1 MRRMPDVLS
10 VCMQDF
16 LHGGKSELR
25 EDEISGLK
33 GTTEDGTYKQRWN
46 VAAYYVR
53 YARRAAAVPAR
64 AGIRWITV
72 IERHSSEM
80 SGVSRIRW
88 GKESSPI

>member
-25 EDEISGLK
+25 EDEISSLK

-53 YARRAAAVPAR
+53 YARRAAVMPAR
-64 AGIRWITV
+64 EGIRWITV
-72 IERHSSEM
+72 IKRPGRETTE
-80 SGVSRIRW
+80 VSRIRW